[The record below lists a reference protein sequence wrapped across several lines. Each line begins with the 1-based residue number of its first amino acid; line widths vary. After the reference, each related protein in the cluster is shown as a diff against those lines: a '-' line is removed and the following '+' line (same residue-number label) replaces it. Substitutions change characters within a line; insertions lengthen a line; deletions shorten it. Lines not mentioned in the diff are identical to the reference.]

1 MCCEGNSKNLLLEL
15 SLVLCPSV
23 ALIFVWIVTGSVPFK
38 WQTLA
43 VVKNINRM
51 WEWLEPWSK
60 RINAWLHHLDLALP
74 SHDSLIIS
82 HDHDLSILS
91 CVAHP
96 VLAVQKLHSILNATC
111 RKYYVMAMRSVM
123 LYHTEYWAIEH
134 RHVCKMSMAE
144 MRMPCG
150 ICGRARKMT

>member
-43 VVKNINRM
+43 IVKNINRM

-96 VLAVQKLHSILNATC
+96 VLAVQNSIVYFEITC
-111 RKYYVMAMRSVM
+111 YIRSFPNKTYCIKRVCFFEFS
-123 LYHTEYWAIEH
+123 YIISWSDYW
-134 RHVCKMSMAE
+134 
-144 MRMPCG
+144 MPL
-150 ICGRARKMT
+150 RS